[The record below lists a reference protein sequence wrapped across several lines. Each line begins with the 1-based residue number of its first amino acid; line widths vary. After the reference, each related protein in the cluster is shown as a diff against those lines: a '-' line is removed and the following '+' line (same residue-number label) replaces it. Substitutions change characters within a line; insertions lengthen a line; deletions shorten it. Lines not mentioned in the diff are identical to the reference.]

1 MRSNTIIEE
10 IVMVQ
15 GTKKVTVKNNG
26 ISRRTFL
33 KGSAGAIAAALSVSG
48 SGKFL
53 TQGMFA
59 PRLVRAQNNT
69 VVLAIQEFTHDILRG
84 VLPQFEEATGLTVQ
98 LEGGP
103 VSGNDMLTKYASGFA
118 SGESPVDVMSDA
130 DDSSPTFM
138 RAGWVKPLNDI
149 IPQETWDDFPASM
162 QAHIDGFLS
171 IEGVRYRI
179 PHEFAVGY
187 FFNRQDWLDEK
198 GLSAPATWEELVNV
212 GLEFTDADNDVW
224 GTTDGLI
231 KPALLYV
238 YVAYLTAQSGGNV
251 FEFDEATGD
260 ALQFLYDMIHTHKV
274 FPETA
279 LNNDYT
285 AQNELYMADKVAFM
299 RQWPFFQGVAEGNSD
314 WFAPEKLVITVPPAG
329 PAGSKSWIGGW
340 GYSIPTYAPNSEG
353 AEELIRF
360 LTSKE
365 IAPVLAE
372 QQGFL
377 LTPRTSILEVLD
389 QDNPLV
395 QAMSL
400 YATEDVFAARPFH
413 PRVAEAQTVVDDM
426 ASLFLSNQSSLSDAL
441 AQGKELIAA
450 LDE

>member
-1 MRSNTIIEE
+1 MESKAK
-10 IVMVQ
+10 VMKGV
-15 GTKKVTVKNNG
+15 
-26 ISRRTFL
+26 SRRTFL
-33 KGSAGAIAAALSVSG
+33 KGSAGAIAAALAAMPG
-48 SGKFL
+48 SKFA
-53 TQGMFA
+53 TQGIFA
-59 PRLVRAQNNT
+59 PRVVRAQNNT
-69 VVLAIQEFTHDILRG
+69 VVFAIQEFTHDILRG

-103 VSGNDMLTKYASGFA
+103 VSGNDMLTRYATAFA
-118 SGESPVDVMSDA
+118 SGESPVDLFSDA

-171 IEGVRYRI
+171 IEGERYRI

-187 FFNRQDWLDEK
+187 FFNRMDWLDER
-198 GLSAPATWEELVNV
+198 GLTPPATWEELVNA
-212 GLEFTDADNDVW
+212 GMEFTDSANGVF

-238 YVAYLTAQSGGNV
+238 YIAYLTAQAGGSV

-260 ALQFLYDMIHTHKV
+260 ALQFLYDMIHTHKI

-285 AQNELYMADKVAFM
+285 AQNELYMQDKIAFM
-299 RQWPFFQGVAEGNSD
+299 RQWPFFQGVAEGNAD

-340 GYSIPTYAPNSEG
+340 GFSIPTYAPNSEG

-389 QDNPLV
+389 QENPLV
-395 QAMSL
+395 QAMAL
-400 YATEDVFAARPFH
+400 YAEEDVFAARPFH
-413 PRVAEAQTVVDDM
+413 PRVAEAQTVVDDV
-426 ASLFLSNQSSLSDAL
+426 ASLFLSKQSSLADAL
-441 AQGKELIAA
+441 AQGKQLIAA
-450 LDE
+450 LDQ

>member
-1 MRSNTIIEE
+1 MSNN
-10 IVMVQ
+10 
-15 GTKKVTVKNNG
+15 KKTLKTG
-26 ISRRTFL
+26 SMSRRTFL
-33 KGSAGAIAAALSVSG
+33 KGTAGSIAAALSLTG
-48 SGKFL
+48 GGKFL
-53 TQGMFA
+53 TDGIFA
-59 PRLVRAQNNT
+59 PAVVRAQNNT
-69 VVLAIQEFTHDILRG
+69 VVLAIQQFTHEILQG
-84 VLPQFEEATGLTVQ
+84 VLPEFESSTGLTVE

-103 VSGNDMLTKYASGFA
+103 VSGNDMLTRYATQFA
-118 SGESPVDVMSDA
+118 SGESSVDLFSDA

-149 IPQETWDDFPASM
+149 IPQETWDDFPMSM

-171 IEGVRYRI
+171 IEGERYRI

-198 GLSAPATWEELVNV
+198 GLSAPATWEELVEF
-212 GLEFTDADNDVW
+212 GKEFTDADAGVW

-238 YVAYLTAQSGGNV
+238 YIAYLTAQSGGMV
-251 FEFDEATGD
+251 FDFDEATGE
-260 ALQFLYDMIHTHKV
+260 ALQFLYDMIHTHEI

-285 AQNELYMADKVAFM
+285 AQNELYMGDKVAFM
-299 RQWPFFQGVAEGNSD
+299 RQWPFFQAVAEGNTE
-314 WFAPEKLVITVPPAG
+314 WFDPEKLVISVPPAG

-340 GYSIPTYAPNSEG
+340 GFSIPTYAPNPEG

-365 IAPVLAE
+365 VAPVLAE

-389 QDNPLV
+389 QENPLV

-400 YATEDVFAARPFH
+400 YAEEDVFAARPFH

-426 ASLFLSNQSSLSDAL
+426 ASLFLSNQASLSEVL
-441 AQGKELIAA
+441 EQGKSLIAA

>member
-1 MRSNTIIEE
+1 MSHD
-10 IVMVQ
+10 
-15 GTKKVTVKNNG
+15 KKVFVKHSLM
-26 ISRRTFL
+26 SRRTFL

-48 SGKFL
+48 GNKFL
-53 TQGMFA
+53 SQGIFA
-59 PRLVRAQNNT
+59 PRIASAQNNT
-69 VVLAIQEFTHDILRG
+69 VVLAIQEFTHDIIKG
-84 VLPQFEEATGLTVQ
+84 VLPDFEAATGLTVQ

-103 VSGNDMLTKYASGFA
+103 VSGNDMLTKYASSFA

-138 RAGWVKPLNDI
+138 RAGWVKPLNDV
-149 IPQETWDDFPASM
+149 IPQETWDDFPESM
-162 QAHIDGFLS
+162 KAHIDGFLS
-171 IEGVRYRI
+171 IDGERYRI

-198 GLSAPATWEELVNV
+198 GLSAPATWEELVET
-212 GLEFTDADNDVW
+212 GKEFTDASA
-224 GTTDGLI
+224 GTFATTDGLI

-238 YVAYLTAQSGGNV
+238 YLAYLTAQAGGNI
-251 FEFDEATGD
+251 FEFDEATGT
-260 ALQFLYDMIHTHKV
+260 AFQFLYDMIHTHKI

-285 AQNELYMADKVAFM
+285 AQNELYMGDKIAFM
-299 RQWPFFQGVAEGNSD
+299 RQWPFLQAVAEGNTE

-340 GYSIPTYAPNSEG
+340 GFSIPTYAPNADG
-353 AEELIRF
+353 AAELIKF

-365 IAPVLAE
+365 VAPKLAE

-377 LTPRTSILEVLD
+377 LTPRKSILDVLD
-389 QDNPLV
+389 AEDPLV

-426 ASLFLSNQSSLSDAL
+426 ASLFLSKQSSLADAL
-441 AQGKELIAA
+441 KQGKDLIAA
-450 LDE
+450 LDQ